1 MINRI
6 IYPELEKALNCKQI
20 TAITGLRRVG
30 KTTTLHYLF
39 KKIKSSN
46 KVILDLEKME
56 YRQIFKDNNYD
67 NIKSALEIEGIN
79 FEEKA
84 YIFLDE
90 IQLASNSTSIIKYF
104 YDHFDIK
111 FIITGSSSFY
121 MKGLFTES
129 LAGRKQLFE
138 LWPLNFKEFLDFK
151 DVQINLPKFSLK
163 PTNPYLISKLHLLY
177 NEFINFGGFP
187 EVVLLNEDKQKT
199 NLLKD
204 ILDSYIK
211 FDIIFLSDYSKSDEI
226 YKLIKLLSARVG
238 SKVDYSKIAGISG
251 INRHKVKDYL
261 LFLENT
267 FFIKLIKPFVKNTDR
282 EIALQTKIYFSDN
295 GLLNS
300 LATVSNGAKL
310 ENAIANQLFL
320 KGELNYYAKRNGQEI
335 DFILNKDTAIE
346 VKETPTAGNLK
357 TLKRRAKSIGI
368 EKYVLCGNNNVDN
381 GFNDFVYG
389 GAIY

>member
-1 MINRI
+1 MISRI
-6 IYPELEKALNCKQI
+6 LYPRLLKALESKQI

-30 KTTTLHYLF
+30 KTTTLHYLYEH
-39 KKIKSSN
+39 IESSN
-46 KVILDLEKME
+46 KIILDLEKME
-56 YRQIFKDNNYD
+56 YRQIFKEERYD
-67 NIKSALEIEGIN
+67 NVKSALEIEGIN

-84 YIFLDE
+84 FIFLDE
-90 IQLASNSTSIIKYF
+90 IQLANNSTSIIKYF
-104 YDHFDIK
+104 YDHYNIK

-151 DVQINLPKFSLK
+151 GVNINLPEFSFE
-163 PTNPYLISKLHLLY
+163 PTNPYLISKLSLLY
-177 NEFINFGGFP
+177 NEYINFGGFP
-187 EVVLLNEDKQKT
+187 EVALLNDDKQKN

-211 FDIIFLSDYSKSDEI
+211 FDILFLLDFNKSDEI

-238 SKVDYSKIAGISG
+238 SKVDYSKLAGISG
-251 INRHKVKDYL
+251 INRHKIKDYL

-267 FFIKLIKPFVKNTDR
+267 FFIKLIKPFVTNTDR

-300 LATVSNGAKL
+300 LANINSGAKI
-310 ENAIANQLFL
+310 ENSIANQLYI
-320 KGELNYYAKRNGQEI
+320 KGELNYYAKRSGQEI
-335 DFILNKDTAIE
+335 DFILDKSVAIE

-357 TLKRRAKSIGI
+357 TLARRAKSIGI
-368 EKYVLCGNNNVDN
+368 DKYTLCGINNNN
-381 GFNDFVYG
+381 GFNDFIFG

>member
-1 MINRI
+1 MIHRTL
-6 IYPELEKALNCKQI
+6 YPQLLKALESKQI

-30 KTTTLHYLF
+30 KTTTLHYLYEY
-39 KKIKSSN
+39 IESSN
-46 KVILDLEKME
+46 KIILDLEKME
-56 YRQIFKDNNYD
+56 YRLIFKEERYD
-67 NIKSALEIEGIN
+67 NVKSALEIEGIN
-79 FEEKA
+79 FNKKA

-90 IQLASNSTSIIKYF
+90 IQLATNSTSIIKYF
-104 YDHFDIK
+104 YDHFNIK

-151 DVQINLPKFSLK
+151 GVKINLPKFSFE
-163 PTNPYLISKLHLLY
+163 PTNPYLISKLALLY
-177 NEFINFGGFP
+177 NEYINFGGFP
-187 EVVLLNEDKQKT
+187 EVALLNGDKQKY

-204 ILDSYIK
+204 ILDSYIR
-211 FDIIFLSDYSKSDEI
+211 FDILFLSDFRKSDEI
-226 YKLIKLLSARVG
+226 FKLIKLLSARVG
-238 SKVDYSKIAGISG
+238 SKVDYSKLSGISG

-267 FFIKLIKPFVKNTDR
+267 FFIKLIKPFVTNTDR

-300 LATVSNGAKL
+300 LASISSGAKL
-310 ENAIANQLFL
+310 ENSIANQLYL

-335 DFILNKDTAIE
+335 DFIFNKNTAIE
-346 VKETPTAGNLK
+346 VKETPTAGNFK

-381 GFNDFVYG
+381 GFNEFIYG